1 MLQVKSAIL
10 FISYRASELHRTL
23 VFFMM
28 IACAIAAALSPVEA
42 QAPRSPTP
50 ASVQG
55 VVDVQTMVKGLEHPW
70 SLAFLPD
77 KRMLV
82 TERPGRLRVVGA
94 DGRVS
99 EPLAGVPQV
108 YASGQGG
115 LLDVVLSP
123 TFDKD
128 RLVYL
133 SFAEPGEGGA
143 STAVARSRL
152 GERGLENTQVIWRQQ
167 PKVSGSNHWG
177 SRIVFRPDGTLFV
190 TLGERFNYSEKAQDL
205 SATLGKVVRINPDG
219 SAPRDNPF
227 VDRAGAR
234 PEIWSYGH
242 RNVQAAALHPETGQ
256 LWTVE
261 HGARGGDELNHPEAG
276 KNYGWPIISYGTH
289 YSFLKIG
296 EGTAKEGME
305 QPVYYWDPVIAPSGM
320 VFYTGDLFTG
330 WKSNILVGSLTP
342 GGLVRLVMKDGKV
355 AQEERYLGDLRER
368 ISEVRRRRMARSI
381 FSPTRATGKSFG
393 SYQRPIV
400 KTRYNLYVAGNVGRF
415 PQLEYR
421 YR

>member
-1 MLQVKSAIL
+1 MLPTNFCVPFITPRPTRLNAKSCGVSPNAYWL
-10 FISYRASELHRTL
+10 KLSLLL
-23 VFFMM
+23 VCL
-28 IACAIAAALSPVEA
+28 IGCAPGPVQG

-50 ASVQG
+50 ASVAG
-55 VVDVQTMVKGLEHPW
+55 VVQAQTVVKGLEHPW
-70 SLAFLPD
+70 GLEFLPD
-77 KRMLV
+77 NRMLV
-82 TERPGRLRVVGA
+82 TERPGRLRIVTP

-99 EPLAGVPQV
+99 EPLTGVPQV

-115 LLDVVLSP
+115 LLDVALSP

-133 SFAEPGEGGA
+133 SIAEAGAGGA
-143 STAVARSRL
+143 GTAVARGRL
-152 GERGLENTQVIWRQQ
+152 GEHGLENTQVIWRQQ
-167 PKVSGSNHWG
+167 PKVGGPNHWG

-190 TLGERFNYSEKAQDL
+190 TLGERFNYAAQAQDL
-205 SATLGKVVRINPDG
+205 STTLGKVVRINPDG
-219 SAPRDNPF
+219 SAPHDNPF
-227 VDRAGAR
+227 VKRDGAR

-289 YSFLKIG
+289 YTLLKIG
-296 EGTAKEGME
+296 EGTAKPGME

-320 VFYTGDLFTG
+320 TVYTGELFAG
-330 WKSNILVGSLTP
+330 WKNNFLIGSLTP

-355 AQEERYLGDLRER
+355 AQEERYLGELRLR
-368 ISEVRRRRMARSI
+368 IRDVRQAPDGSLYLLTDARDGQLLRVT
-381 FSPTRATGKSFG
+381 PAGK
-393 SYQRPIV
+393 R
-400 KTRYNLYVAGNVGRF
+400 
-415 PQLEYR
+415 
-421 YR
+421 

>member
-1 MLQVKSAIL
+1 MLPSNSCVP
-10 FISYRASELHRTL
+10 FITPRPTQLNTKFSGLSLNAYWLKPSLL
-23 VFFMM
+23 L
-28 IACAIAAALSPVEA
+28 ACLIGCAPGPVQG

-50 ASVQG
+50 ASVAG
-55 VVDVQTMVKGLEHPW
+55 VVQAQTVVKGLEHPW
-70 SLAFLPD
+70 GLEFLPD

-82 TERPGRLRVVGA
+82 TERPGRLRIITP

-99 EPLAGVPQV
+99 EPLTGVPQV

-115 LLDVVLSP
+115 LLDVALSP
-123 TFDKD
+123 AFDKD

-133 SFAEPGEGGA
+133 SIAEAGAGGA
-143 STAVARSRL
+143 GTAVARGRL
-152 GERGLENTQVIWRQQ
+152 GEHGLENTQVIWRQQ
-167 PKVSGSNHWG
+167 PKVGGPNHWG

-190 TLGERFNYSEKAQDL
+190 TLGERFNYAAQAQDL
-205 SATLGKVVRINPDG
+205 STTLGKVVRINPDG
-219 SAPRDNPF
+219 SAPHDNPF
-227 VDRAGAR
+227 VKRDGAR

-289 YSFLKIG
+289 YTLLKIG
-296 EGTAKEGME
+296 EGTAKPGME

-320 VFYTGDLFTG
+320 TVYTGELFAG
-330 WKSNILVGSLTP
+330 WKNNFLIGSLTP

-355 AQEERYLGDLRER
+355 AQEERYLGELRLR
-368 ISEVRRRRMARSI
+368 IRDVRQAPDGSLYLLTDARDGQLLRVT
-381 FSPTRATGKSFG
+381 PAGK
-393 SYQRPIV
+393 R
-400 KTRYNLYVAGNVGRF
+400 
-415 PQLEYR
+415 
-421 YR
+421 

>member
-1 MLQVKSAIL
+1 MFPNKHSVSFVTSRPERLKLKSHSQMYIADRL
-10 FISYRASELHRTL
+10 KLSLLL
-23 VFFMM
+23 VGLT
-28 IACAIAAALSPVEA
+28 ACAPGPVQG

-50 ASVQG
+50 ASVNR
-55 VVDVQTMVKGLEHPW
+55 VVQVQSIAKGLEHPW
-70 SLAFLPD
+70 GLEFLPD

-82 TERPGRLRVVGA
+82 TERPGRLRLVGA

-99 EPLAGVPQV
+99 EPLTGVPEI

-115 LLDVVLSP
+115 LLDVAVSP
-123 TFDKD
+123 TFAKD

-133 SFAEPGEGGA
+133 SFAEAGEGGA
-143 STAVARSRL
+143 GTAVARGRL
-152 GERGLENTQVIWRQQ
+152 GERGLEDTKVIWRQQ
-167 PKVSGSNHWG
+167 PKVGGANHWG
-177 SRIVFRPDGTLFV
+177 SRIVFYRDGTLFV
-190 TLGERFNYSEKAQDL
+190 TLGERFNHSERAQDL

-227 VDRAGAR
+227 VNRAAAL

-276 KNYGWPIISYGTH
+276 KNYGWPVISYGTH
-289 YSFLKIG
+289 YTYLKIG
-296 EGTAKEGME
+296 EGTAKPGME

-320 VFYTGDLFTG
+320 VIYTGELFAG
-330 WKSNILVGSLTP
+330 WKNNFLIGSLTP

-368 ISEVRRRRMARSI
+368 IRDVRQG
-381 FSPTRATGKSFG
+381 PDG
-393 SYQRPIV
+393 S
-400 KTRYNLYVAGNVGRF
+400 LYLLTDSRDGQILRITPAANR
-415 PQLEYR
+415 
-421 YR
+421 

>member
-1 MLQVKSAIL
+1 MLQNKISTL
-10 FISYRASELHRTL
+10 FLTGCPTRLNPKPHCLLPIACCLKTALVL
-23 VFFMM
+23 VFCLM
-28 IACAIAAALSPVEA
+28 AEASSPVHA

-50 ASVQG
+50 AAVKG
-55 VVDVQTMVKGLEHPW
+55 VVNVQTIAKGLEHPW

-77 KRMLV
+77 NRMLV
-82 TERPGRLRVVGA
+82 TERPGRLRFVGP

-99 EPLAGVPQV
+99 EALTGVPQV

-115 LLDVVLSP
+115 LLDVALSP
-123 TFDKD
+123 AFDKD
-128 RLVYL
+128 RLVYM
-133 SFAEPGEGGA
+133 SFAESGEGGA
-143 STAVARSRL
+143 GTAVARGRL
-152 GERGLENTQVIWRQQ
+152 GEGGIENTQVIWRQQ
-167 PKVSGSNHWG
+167 PKVGGSNHWG

-190 TLGERFNYSEKAQDL
+190 TLGERFNHSERAQDL

-227 VDRAGAR
+227 VNRAGAR

-276 KNYGWPIISYGTH
+276 KNYGWPVISYGTH

-296 EGTAKEGME
+296 EGTAKQGME

-320 VFYTGDLFTG
+320 VVYTGDLFAG
-330 WKSNILVGSLTP
+330 WKNNILIGSLTP
-342 GGLVRLVMKDGKV
+342 GLLVRLVMKDGKV

-368 ISEVRRRRMARSI
+368 IRDVRQAPDGSLYLLTDARNGQVLRVT
-381 FSPTRATGKSFG
+381 PAANR
-393 SYQRPIV
+393 
-400 KTRYNLYVAGNVGRF
+400 
-415 PQLEYR
+415 
-421 YR
+421 

>member
-1 MLQVKSAIL
+1 MLLNHAPISFMARYRKRNSITNVRTIHLLVIL
-10 FISYRASELHRTL
+10 FAS
-23 VFFMM
+23 
-28 IACAIAAALSPVEA
+28 ACAPPVAQA
-42 QAPRSPTP
+42 QAPRSPSP
-50 ASVQG
+50 APVKG
-55 VVDVQTMVKGLEHPW
+55 VVAARTIAQGLENPW

-82 TERPGRLRVVGA
+82 TERPGRLRVVGV
-94 DGRVS
+94 DGRIS
-99 EPLAGVPQV
+99 EPLTGVPQV

-123 TFDKD
+123 GFAKD

-143 STAVARSRL
+143 STAVARGRL
-152 GERGLENTQVIWRQQ
+152 GDRGLEDPRVIWRQQ

-190 TLGERFNYSEKAQDL
+190 TLGERFNHSDKAQDL
-205 SATLGKVVRINPDG
+205 STTIGKIVRINADG
-219 SAPRDNPF
+219 SAPPDNPF
-227 VDRAGAR
+227 VKRQGAR

-276 KNYGWPIISYGTH
+276 KNYGWPVISYGTH
-289 YSFLKIG
+289 YSYLKIG
-296 EGTAKEGME
+296 EGTAKSGLE

-320 VFYTGDLFTG
+320 VIYTGDLFSG
-330 WKSNILVGSLTP
+330 WKNNYLIGSLTP

-355 AQEERYLGDLRER
+355 AHEERYLGDMRER
-368 ISEVRRRRMARSI
+368 IRDVRQAPDGSLYLLTDAR
-381 FSPTRATGKSFG
+381 
-393 SYQRPIV
+393 
-400 KTRYNLYVAGNVGRF
+400 AGQILRITPETDRG
-415 PQLEYR
+415 Q
-421 YR
+421 